1 MAENQTTEQ
10 EEELSEI
17 EIAELANKELK
28 SRDAEI
34 AKLKKELAQAK
45 LYSTVDG
52 EEEEP
57 MSREECIK
65 VLASDST
72 TNYDY
77 AQAVINLVDLEL
89 AEGNPNPLGQDGQE
103 VYDFFKGC
111 IEECGD
117 DKSRFTSI
125 YQSRLGADDKSVA
138 MAFNKRNNK
147 K

>member
-1 MAENQTTEQ
+1 MAENQQQEQ
-10 EEELSEI
+10 EEELSEL

-28 SRDAEI
+28 ERDAEI
-34 AKLKKELAQAK
+34 AKLKKQLAQAK

-52 EEEEP
+52 EEEES

-65 VLASDST
+65 VLADDRT

-77 AQAVINLVDLEL
+77 AQAVVDLVDIEL
-89 AEGNPNPLGQDGQE
+89 AAGHSNPLGEDGQD